1 MRKRSVVIAG
11 HRTSI
16 SLEEQFWHALRAVAA
31 ERGSSIN
38 RLIATIDAERPAE
51 YPGNLSFDLANWRVH
66 AELALRPLVPPA
78 APPVTL
84 TVEGP
89 PDKASVNT
97 DLGALEAYLAAHR
110 AAAPAP

>member
-38 RLIATIDAERPAE
+38 RPIATIDAERPAE
-51 YPGNLSFDLANWRVH
+51 YPGNLSSAIRLFVLDCYRRGELPADL
-66 AELALRPLVPPA
+66 
-78 APPVTL
+78 
-84 TVEGP
+84 
-89 PDKASVNT
+89 
-97 DLGALEAYLAAHR
+97 HR
-110 AAAPAP
+110 RS